1 MYAQIAI
8 VVLIIPVATVKMTQW
23 YAKRCAENSKK
34 IVNEKLLHFQ
44 SIANT
49 YTDNGTPKELQ
60 KMIEDLEEVMEE
72 LKFLDQN

>member
-23 YAKRCAENSKK
+23 YSKRCAENSKK

-49 YTDNGTPKELQ
+49 YTEGAAEDDRGFGGGDGGAQVPGPK
-60 KMIEDLEEVMEE
+60 
-72 LKFLDQN
+72 LKSK